1 MLGRR
6 SFTVLALGA
15 ASALAEDVLVS
26 PGSVLVTLLSNS
38 EFVNLGRRN
47 QNIVEKGVA
56 LPSLLLV
63 LSGLGASVKV
73 TGADIPFDNGFI
85 RPIDGSVS
93 PSHCQAGL
101 LAEIDSRAS
110 ITVLAPDDSAFARIS
125 TDLPYERLKEL
136 LRRHVLVDFPA
147 YTPLLQDGD
156 VYSTL
161 AGGQVTVSVANGI
174 ARVNGARI
182 LAGDAII
189 TNGVIH
195 TINSV
200 LGASPAPS
208 PPITAAATERMK
220 PLSQMALACSL
231 GGVVAASRYLFVL

>member
-1 MLGRR
+1 MYKVNSSKFAR
-6 SFTVLALGA
+6 
-15 ASALAEDVLVS
+15 DVLVS

-85 RPIDGSVS
+85 RPIDGVLTL
-93 PSHCQAGL
+93 PRNAGL

-147 YTPLLQDGD
+147 HTPLLQDGD